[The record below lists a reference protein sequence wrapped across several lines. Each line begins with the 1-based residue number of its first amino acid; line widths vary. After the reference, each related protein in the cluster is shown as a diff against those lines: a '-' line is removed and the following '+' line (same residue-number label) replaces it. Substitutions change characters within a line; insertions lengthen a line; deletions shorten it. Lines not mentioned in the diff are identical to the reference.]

1 MELIHRVYNII
12 REYGL
17 FRPGQTI
24 IIGLSGGPDSVA
36 LTNLLYQINSWF
48 KMDWRLVIAHL
59 NHQMRGRKSDRDE
72 RFARKMAAN
81 LGIPI
86 YVSHK
91 NIIQLSKRYKQS
103 LEETARYERY
113 RFFEEL
119 ARQTAKGRRKQITS
133 VAVGHNLDDN
143 AETVLFRIIRGTGLK
158 GLRSIRPKR
167 ELFAGSK
174 FHLVRPL
181 AFTSRQEI
189 ISYLKSQKLPYCIDH
204 TNQDKKML
212 RNRIRHELLPLLKQY
227 NPAIGQHLVQ
237 LSETATAHYDYLDKT
252 VQAKMPRKQS
262 SLRLLRNARA
272 HASLSSLSIKMLKKE
287 HPVIQTEMLTKI
299 LENIEGTKAVTYG
312 HYRALL
318 KLINSPKPGGEVHL
332 PDNIIARVKTG
343 KLIIKRFNNRQI

>member
-1 MELIHRVYNII
+1 MELTNQTWNII
-12 REYGL
+12 RENNL
-17 FRPGQTI
+17 FHKGQTI

-36 LTNLLYQINSWF
+36 LTNLLCQINDCF

-72 RFARKMAAN
+72 RFARKMAVG

-86 YVSHK
+86 YVSRR
-91 NIIQLSKRYKQS
+91 NIIQLSKQYKQS

-119 ARQTAKGRRKQITS
+119 ARKIAKKYRKQIIS

-167 ELFAGSK
+167 ELFTGSK

-181 AFTSRQEI
+181 AFTSKQEI
-189 ISYLKSQKLPYCIDH
+189 ISYLKAQKLPYCIDH

-212 RNRIRHELLPLLKQY
+212 RNRIRHELLPLLKKY
-227 NPAIGQHLVQ
+227 NPAICQHLVQ
-237 LSETATAHYDYLDKT
+237 LSETASAHYDYLDKT
-252 VQAKMPRKQS
+252 VRAKMPACAPMDIGADRPRKK
-262 SLRLLRNARA
+262 N
-272 HASLSSLSIKMLKKE
+272 SLSIKMLKKE
-287 HPVIQTEMLTKI
+287 HPIIQTEMLTKA
-299 LENIEGTKAVTYG
+299 LENIAGTKALAYN
-312 HYRALL
+312 HYQALL
-318 KLINSPKPGGEVHL
+318 KLINSPKTESEAHL
-332 PDNIIARVKTG
+332 PDNIIARIKNG
-343 KLIIKRFNNRQI
+343 KLIIKRSNNRQN